1 MMGIPVPEGMGDY
14 RYFFFANDHFKFDST
29 AWLDALKESFIEIA
43 DNVVTSHAY
52 FHQSHECRCVRSN

>member
-43 DNVVTSHAY
+43 DNVVNFTCIYS
-52 FHQSHECRCVRSN
+52 SVT